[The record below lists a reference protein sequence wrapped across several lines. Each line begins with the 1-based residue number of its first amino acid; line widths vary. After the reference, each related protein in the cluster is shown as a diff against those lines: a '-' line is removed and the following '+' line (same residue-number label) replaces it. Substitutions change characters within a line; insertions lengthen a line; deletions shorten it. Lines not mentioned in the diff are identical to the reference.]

1 MLIMSMSAISVPMEV
16 SAAVLICVSWV
27 SSSKMA
33 DMSVVLKFVRNPAA
47 RTTFAYCALSLTMAC
62 ISVMMNGDGDEW

>member
-1 MLIMSMSAISVPMEV
+1 
-16 SAAVLICVSWV
+16 
-27 SSSKMA
+27 
-33 DMSVVLKFVRNPAA
+33 MSVVLNFVRNTAA